1 VPAELVV
8 DATGRRSAIDSWL
21 AAVGAPAT
29 TTDRAEC
36 GLAYYSRHYRVRATN
51 GLPGPATTRT
61 LAALDEFSVGIWGA
75 DNATMLLAIVPLV
88 EDKRFRAVTDADVFT
103 AVARLVP
110 PFAAWLDVLEPIS
123 PVFPMG
129 GLHNTFR
136 HLVVDGRPVAI
147 GLVALGDSVCTT
159 NPTLGRGIGLALRSA
174 VDLADALDRS
184 GDDLSGVALAMDRAA
199 GEHVRPFYTDQ
210 AAIDAARLTALRHT
224 LLGAPRPSVPD
235 RPDRVTFAQ
244 LRAAAPFDPLA
255 FRAFWKVMGMLGLPE
270 EIYTDPDVVARTH
283 LVLREHAGSP
293 PIAQP
298 GPDQLATALTGGD
311 PGPRPEKH
319 PGASA

>member
-1 VPAELVV
+1 
-8 DATGRRSAIDSWL
+8 
-21 AAVGAPAT
+21 
-29 TTDRAEC
+29 
-36 GLAYYSRHYRVRATN
+36 
-51 GLPGPATTRT
+51 
-61 LAALDEFSVGIWGA
+61 
-75 DNATMLLAIVPLV
+75 
-88 EDKRFRAVTDADVFT
+88 
-103 AVARLVP
+103 
-110 PFAAWLDVLEPIS
+110 
-123 PVFPMG
+123 
-129 GLHNTFR
+129 
-136 HLVVDGRPVAI
+136 
-147 GLVALGDSVCTT
+147 VCTT

-184 GDDLSGVALAMDRAA
+184 GDDLTGVALAMHHAA

-210 AAIDAARLTALRHT
+210 AAIDAARLAALRHT